1 MTTSE
6 QQPMQITIVT
16 VLAGHRCF
24 SATGLN
30 SQNPGLSEFLSLT
43 ILVSILFILLNKSKK
58 KFIPPLLINGGKVQ
72 RVIHTVL
79 TYIYTA

>member
-16 VLAGHRCF
+16 VVAGHRCF
-24 SATGLN
+24 SATGLI

-43 ILVSILFILLNKSKK
+43 ILGSILFLLLNKSKK
-58 KFIPPLLINGGKVQ
+58 SSYLPYWLMEEKSKGLFIQ
-72 RVIHTVL
+72 
-79 TYIYTA
+79 Y